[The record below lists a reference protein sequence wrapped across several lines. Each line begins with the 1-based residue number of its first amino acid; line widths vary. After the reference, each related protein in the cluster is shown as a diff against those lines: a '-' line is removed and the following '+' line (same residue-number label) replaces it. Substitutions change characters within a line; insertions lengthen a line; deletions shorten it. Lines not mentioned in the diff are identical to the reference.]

1 VIAVTLNV
9 PITRDLEVSQFPLL
23 PAQPL
28 QSIEAARVVV
38 SFNLHGEPTMT
49 KYRSRC
55 SRFLAAT
62 FSLFFLS
69 SLIAAQSIADSNIR
83 ISQIYTRGGESGAT
97 FQNDFIELFNRGNV
111 DVDIS
116 GWSLNISNFSG
127 TPPNIQISAT
137 NIKLSPA
144 ISMIIKP
151 GGHLLIKFGGNGIN
165 GQPITI
171 SDINLNPF
179 PISDT
184 GGQIVLVAKDK
195 TLPFSYCPAAPD
207 LTGVVVDYVG
217 YGTAIC
223 YEGTVT
229 LAPPPDK
236 ALWRVGG
243 GCTDNNDNLADFS
256 FATPNPSTRQ
266 DALRPC
272 GAQSFSLIDFG
283 AAQVDVSE
291 DEGAAH
297 ILVTRIG
304 DVSSPATV
312 DYFVSDNGASERT
325 DYTTSL
331 GTLRFAAGET
341 KKTFDILITDDL
353 VPEVNEMG
361 FLGLLNATGNG
372 SIGPRNS
379 AALMIHDNDLGAPGN
394 VVDISSW
401 YVHQH
406 YNDFLNRMPDPDGE
420 AFWINNIESCGS
432 SVQCREVKRIDTSAS
447 FFLSIEFQTTGFL
460 VYRLYKASLPET
472 AQRPRAM
479 PRYREFIRDTQ
490 RVAQDVI
497 VGKTG
502 WQQVLEA
509 NTVAFTDD
517 FVYRPEFLANYP
529 ETLSAAAYVDKLQ
542 VQAGKVLTFDEYFK
556 LANGLMAGL
565 ETRGSVLRKIA
576 ESQKF
581 SDAEFNRAFVL
592 MQYFGYLRRNPDDAP
607 DNDFAGFDFWL
618 AKLNQFG
625 GDYRA
630 AEMVKA
636 FISSAEYRH
645 RFGQ

>member
-1 VIAVTLNV
+1 
-9 PITRDLEVSQFPLL
+9 
-23 PAQPL
+23 
-28 QSIEAARVVV
+28 
-38 SFNLHGEPTMT
+38 MT
-49 KYRSRC
+49 HYRSNC
-55 SRFLAAT
+55 SRFLAAIFCLLT
-62 FSLFFLS
+62 FS
-69 SLIAAQSIADSNIR
+69 SLIAAQSTADSNIR
-83 ISQIYTRGGESGAT
+83 ISQIYTRGGEPGAT

-116 GWSLNISNFSG
+116 GWTLIISNFSG
-127 TPPNIQISAT
+127 TRPNIQISST
-137 NIKLSPA
+137 GIKLFSA
-144 ISMIIKP
+144 ISIIKP

-171 SDINLNPF
+171 SDINLNPV

-217 YGTAIC
+217 YGSAIC

-229 LAPPPDK
+229 LAPPPDM

-256 FATPNPSTRQ
+256 FATPNPRTRQ
-266 DALRPC
+266 DGLTPC
-272 GAQSFSLIDFG
+272 GAQSFSEINFGAVQFDVPEDQG
-283 AAQVDVSE
+283 AAQ
-291 DEGAAH
+291 
-297 ILVTRIG
+297 ITVTRFG

-312 DYFVSDNGASERT
+312 DYFISDNSASERT

-341 KKTFDILITDDL
+341 TKTFDILITDDL
-353 VPEVNEMG
+353 IPEANEMG
-361 FLGLLNATGNG
+361 FLGLLNATGNA

-379 AALMIHDNDLGAPGN
+379 AMLLIHDNDLAAPANVN

-401 YVHQH
+401 FVRQH
-406 YNDFLNRMPDPDGE
+406 YNDFLNRRSDPAGE

-432 SVQCREVKRIDTSAS
+432 SAQCREVKRIDTSAS

-460 VYRLYKASLPET
+460 VYRLYKAALPET

-490 RVAQDVI
+490 RLAQGVV
-497 VGKTG
+497 VGNPG

-509 NTVAFTDD
+509 NTVAFTND
-517 FVYRPEFLANYP
+517 FVYRPEFLASYP

-542 VQAGKVLTFDEYFK
+542 VQAGKVLTFDEFFR

-576 ESQKF
+576 ESQKLT
-581 SDAEFNRAFVL
+581 DAEFNRAFVL

-607 DNDFAGFDFWL
+607 DNNFAGFDFWL

-645 RFGQ
+645 RFGP